1 MINVAAQVLIAGSGV
16 MGLAIA
22 RTFADA
28 GMATAILSRNPQA
41 VADPPPGVA
50 VTGTLPAE
58 PPELIIESIPEQ
70 MPLKLTFNQTV
81 EDAYGG
87 KTILASNTS
96 SLPLQKMADHLRHPS
111 AFCGIH
117 YFQPADLTPLVELAR
132 IDETDDHAMRLAQR
146 LLERSGKKVV
156 VLRRPVQGLLIN
168 RLQHA
173 ILNEAYHM
181 IDAGLCTA
189 ADVDLAAK
197 ELLGPRMSVT
207 GLIEQKDL
215 SGLDTHARA
224 QIELVPS
231 LDQTGVAAQVIRQK
245 LEGNQLGIKTGT
257 GFYRWKDVDLDT
269 YRQQTGAL
277 LRTVIDRLD
286 QGRPKPP
293 PLADPSIKDGR

>member
-1 MINVAAQVLIAGSGV
+1 MSNEGVTVLIAGSGI
-16 MGLAIA
+16 MGRAIA

-28 GMATAILSRNPQA
+28 GIATAILSRNPTA
-41 VADPPPGVA
+41 VGDLAPGVTVVGA
-50 VTGTLPAE
+50 LPTVA
-58 PPELIIESIPEQ
+58 PALIIESIPEQ
-70 MPLKLTFNQTV
+70 MPLKLAFNQSV

-96 SLPLQKMADHLRHPS
+96 SLPLQDMADHLQHPK

-132 IDETDDHAMRLAQR
+132 VAGTADATLRQAQN

-156 VLRRPVQGLLIN
+156 VLQRPVQGLLIN

-181 IDAGLCTA
+181 IDSGLCTA

-224 QIELVPS
+224 QIELVPA
-231 LDQTGVAAQVIRQK
+231 LDQSGVAARVIRQK
-245 LEGNQLGIKTGT
+245 LDDNQLGIKTGA
-257 GFYRWKDVDLDT
+257 GFYRWQGIDLDA
-269 YRQQTGAL
+269 YRRQAGQL
-277 LRTVIDRLD
+277 LSDVINRLD
-286 QGRPKPP
+286 QGRPTPP
-293 PLADPSIKDGR
+293 PLVDPPTEPDP